1 MPAFITL
8 NSVSLSTPDARP
20 LFDGLTLSV
29 GQERIGL
36 VGRNGC
42 GKSTLLNLIAGDTAP
57 ASGAVHRAG
66 RVGRLE
72 QVPDERLSVA
82 EALGVADGLA
92 CLKRLETGEGS
103 VGDAAEAD
111 WTLEARLAEAMGETG
126 LPGMDLTRRMGTLN
140 GGERTR
146 VMLARLLLAAPDV
159 LLLDEPTNNLDTDG
173 RAAISDLLARWTGGV
188 VVASH
193 DRALLERVDRI
204 VELSPVGVTVFGG
217 GWSDFKAARDAAR
230 EKAEAELERAGS
242 ALKRTERAAQ
252 DASEK
257 QDRRDKRGRATRAKG
272 DAPKMLLDAR
282 KQRAE
287 ATRARGGDV
296 AERLTE
302 AGREAFETARAR
314 VEVETPL
321 HIDLPQTGLPPRRD
335 LLGLRDVMMTRG
347 GRHLFGPLSLD
358 VRGPER
364 IAVSGAN
371 GSGKTT
377 LLRLIMG
384 EVAPDA
390 GEVRRLTDRMAML
403 DQHVSLLAGQES
415 VLENLRRLNPELTE
429 NAARAALARF
439 AFRNTAALQPAG
451 TLSGG
456 ERLRA
461 GMACVFARAEPPLML
476 VLDEP
481 TNHLDLAAVE
491 LLEDALSGFDGAL
504 VVVSHDADF
513 LSAIGVTREVRL

>member
-8 NSVSLSTPDARP
+8 NSVSLTTPDARP

-29 GQERIGL
+29 GQERTGL

-42 GKSTLLNLIAGDTAP
+42 GKSTLLNLIAGDLSP
-57 ASGAVHRAG
+57 ASGSVHRAG
-66 RVGRLE
+66 SMGRLE
-72 QVPDERLSVA
+72 QVPDERLCVA

-92 CLKRLETGEGS
+92 CLKRLEAGEGS
-103 VGDAAEAD
+103 VCDAAAAD
-111 WTLEARLAEAMGETG
+111 WTLEARLAEALAGTG
-126 LPGMDLTRRMGTLN
+126 LPDVDMDRPMRTLS

-173 RAAISDLLARWTGGV
+173 RAAIGDLLARWTGGV

-217 GWSDFKAARDAAR
+217 GWSAFKAARDAAR
-230 EKAEAELERAGS
+230 ARAEAELERSGN

-252 DASEK
+252 AARET
-257 QDRRDKRGRATRAKG
+257 QDRRDKRGRATRARG

-296 AERLTE
+296 AERLAE
-302 AGREAFETARAR
+302 AGREAFEMAQARGGG
-314 VEVETPL
+314 ETPL
-321 HIDLPQTGLPPRRD
+321 HIDLPETGLPPSRD
-335 LLGLRDVMMTRG
+335 LLALRDVEMTRG

-364 IAVSGAN
+364 IAVCGAN

-384 EVAPDA
+384 DLLPTG
-390 GEVRRLTDRMAML
+390 GEVRRLTERMAML
-403 DQHVSLLAGQES
+403 DQHVSLLAGHES
-415 VLENLRRLNPELTE
+415 VLENVRRLNPDLSE

-439 AFRNTAALQPAG
+439 AFRNAGALQAAG

-491 LLEDALSGFDGAL
+491 LLEDSLSGFDGAL
-504 VVVSHDADF
+504 VVVSHDAGF
-513 LSAIGVTREVRL
+513 LGAIGVTREVRL

>member
-8 NSVSLSTPDARP
+8 NSVSLSTPDSRP

-42 GKSTLLNLIAGDTAP
+42 GKSTLLNLIAGEVPP
-57 ASGAVHRAG
+57 ASGTVHRAG
-66 RVGRLE
+66 RVGRLV
-72 QVPDERLSVA
+72 QLPDETLSVA

-92 CLKRLETGEGS
+92 CLERLEAGEGR
-103 VGDAAEAD
+103 VADAAEAD
-111 WTLEARLAEAMGETG
+111 WTLEARLAEALAGTG
-126 LPGMDLTRRMGTLN
+126 LPGMDLDRRMRTLS

-146 VMLARLLLAAPDV
+146 VMLARLLLVAPDV
-159 LLLDEPTNNLDTDG
+159 LLLDEPTNNLDSDG
-173 RAAISDLLARWTGGV
+173 REAIGDLMARWPGGV

-204 VELSPVGVTVFGG
+204 VELTPVGVTVFGG
-217 GWSDFKAARDAAR
+217 GWSDFKPARDAAR
-230 EKAEAELERAGS
+230 ARAEAELDRAGS
-242 ALKRTERAAQ
+242 ELKRTERAAQ
-252 DASEK
+252 TARET

-282 KQRAE
+282 KQKAE

-296 AERLTE
+296 AKRLTE
-302 AGREAFETARAR
+302 AGREAFEVARAR
-314 VEVETPL
+314 VALETPL
-321 HIDLPQTGLPPRRD
+321 HIDLPQSGLPPSRD
-335 LLGLRDVMMTRG
+335 LLSLRDVLMMRG
-347 GRHLFGPLSLD
+347 GRRLFGPLSLD

-377 LLRLIMG
+377 LLRLILG

-390 GEVRRLTDRMAML
+390 GEVCRLTDRMAML

-415 VLENLRRLNPELTE
+415 MLENLRRLNPELTE
-429 NAARAALARF
+429 NAGRAALARF

-461 GMACVFARAEPPLML
+461 GMACVFARAAPPLMM

-504 VVVSHDADF
+504 VVVSHDAAF
-513 LSAIGVTREVRL
+513 LSAIGVTRAVRL

>member
-1 MPAFITL
+1 M
-8 NSVSLSTPDARP
+8 LS
-20 LFDGLTLSV
+20 
-29 GQERIGL
+29 
-36 VGRNGC
+36 
-42 GKSTLLNLIAGDTAP
+42 
-57 ASGAVHRAG
+57 
-66 RVGRLE
+66 
-72 QVPDERLSVA
+72 
-82 EALGVADGLA
+82 
-92 CLKRLETGEGS
+92 
-103 VGDAAEAD
+103 
-111 WTLEARLAEAMGETG
+111 
-126 LPGMDLTRRMGTLN
+126 

-159 LLLDEPTNNLDTDG
+159 LLLDEPTNNLDADG
-173 RAAISDLLARWTGGV
+173 REAIGELISLWPGGV

-217 GWSDFKAARDAAR
+217 GWSAFKAARDAAR
-230 EKAEAELERAGS
+230 ARAEAELDRTGS
-242 ALKRTERAAQ
+242 ELKRTEREAQAAQ
-252 DASEK
+252 ET
-257 QDRRDKRGRATRAKG
+257 QDMRDKKGRATRARG

-287 ATRARGGDV
+287 ATRARVGDV
-296 AERLTE
+296 AERLTA
-302 AGREAFETARAR
+302 AGREAFEAARAR
-314 VEVETPL
+314 VGVETPL
-321 HIDLPQTGLPPRRD
+321 RIDMPKTGLPTNRD
-335 LLGLRDVMMTRG
+335 LLALRNVVMQRG
-347 GRHLFGPLSLD
+347 QQHLFGPLSLD

-364 IAVSGAN
+364 ISVCGAN

-384 EVAPDA
+384 EVAPDS
-390 GEVRRLTDRMAML
+390 GEVGRLTHRMAIL

-415 VLENLRRLNPELTE
+415 VLENLRRLNPGLTE

-461 GMACVFARAEPPLML
+461 GMACVFARAQPPLML
-476 VLDEP
+476 LLDEP
-481 TNHLDLAAVE
+481 TNHLDLAAVA
-491 LLEDALSGFDGAL
+491 LLEGALSGFDGAL

-513 LSAIGVTREVRL
+513 LSAIGVTRKVGL

>member
-204 VELSPVGVTVFGG
+204 VDLTPVGVTVFGG

-230 EKAEAELERAGS
+230 ARAEAELDRAGS
-242 ALKRTERAAQ
+242 ELKRTERAAQ

-257 QDRRDKRGRATRAKG
+257 QDRRDKRGRAARAKG

-282 KQRAE
+282 KQKAE
-287 ATRARGGDV
+287 TARARGGDV
-296 AERLTE
+296 AGRLTE
-302 AGREAFETARAR
+302 AGRAAFEAARAR
-314 VEVETPL
+314 VAVETPL
-321 HIDLPQTGLPPRRD
+321 HIDLPQTGLPPGRD
-335 LLGLRDVMMTRG
+335 LLALRDVVMTRG

-384 EVAPDA
+384 EAEPDA

-403 DQHVSLLAGQES
+403 DQHVSLLAAGES
-415 VLENLRRLNPELTE
+415 VLENLRRLNPGLSE

-439 AFRNTAALQPAG
+439 AFRNMAALQAAG

-513 LSAIGVTREVRL
+513 LDAVGVTREVRL

>member
-126 LPGMDLTRRMGTLN
+126 LPGMDLTRRMGTLS

-173 RAAISDLLARWTGGV
+173 REAIGDLMAQWPGGV

-204 VELSPVGVTVFGG
+204 VDLTPVGVTVFGG

-230 EKAEAELERAGS
+230 ARAEAELDRAGS
-242 ALKRTERAAQ
+242 ELKRTERAAQ

-257 QDRRDKRGRATRAKG
+257 QDRRDKRGRAARAKG
-272 DAPKMLLDAR
+272 DAPKMLLDGR

-321 HIDLPQTGLPPRRD
+321 HIDLPQTGLPPSRD

>member
-8 NSVSLSTPDARP
+8 NAVSLSTPDARP

-42 GKSTLLNLIAGDTAP
+42 GKSTLLNLIAGDAVP
-57 ASGAVHRAG
+57 ASGSVHRAG
-66 RVGRLE
+66 TVGRLE
-72 QVPDERLSVA
+72 QVPDETLSVA
-82 EALGVADGLA
+82 EALGIADGLA
-92 CLKRLETGEGS
+92 CLKRLEAGEGNVS
-103 VGDAAEAD
+103 DAAEAD
-111 WTLEARLAEAMGETG
+111 WTLAARLAEALAGTG
-126 LPGMDLTRRMGTLN
+126 LPDMDLTRRMRTLS

-146 VMLARLLLAAPDV
+146 VMLVRLLLAAPDV
-159 LLLDEPTNNLDTDG
+159 LLLDEPTNNLDADG
-173 RAAISDLLARWTGGV
+173 RAAIGDLLARWPGGV

-217 GWSDFKAARDAAR
+217 GWSAFKAARDAAR
-230 EKAEAELERAGS
+230 ARAEAELDRAGN

-257 QDRRDKRGRATRAKG
+257 QDRRDKRGRATRARG

-287 ATRARGGDV
+287 TTRARRGDV

-302 AGREAFETARAR
+302 AGREAFEVARAR

-321 HIDLPQTGLPPRRD
+321 HIDLPETGLPPSRD
-335 LLGLRDVMMTRG
+335 LLALRDVVMTRG

-364 IAVSGAN
+364 IAVCGAN

-384 EVAPDA
+384 EVQPDA

-403 DQHVSLLAGQES
+403 DQHVGLLAPEES
-415 VLENLRRLNPELTE
+415 VLENLRRLNPALEE

-439 AFRNTAALQPAG
+439 AFRGAAALQPAA

-461 GMACVFARAEPPLML
+461 GMACVFARAEPPLVL
-476 VLDEP
+476 LLDEP
-481 TNHLDLAAVE
+481 TNHLDIAAVE

-504 VVVSHDADF
+504 VVVSHDADV